1 MNRATRTDNEYNES
15 HRENVARHL
24 RRIREGCR
32 FACLADLD
40 RNKLEKWLAQ
50 QSKGRNGGTDP
61 EHAPGFGNAFANW
74 CLQADNGRLLNNPFA
89 GIAKADEKSGCRR
102 KRRALFEN
110 ELVELL
116 EMARR
121 RPLLDAMT
129 IRRGVNKGKPLA
141 KVSNENRHGSMSP
154 DISERLIAS

>member
-1 MNRATRTDNEYNES
+1 MLQGTYVGFAK
-15 HRENVARHL
+15 VADSRVWL
-24 RRIREGCR
+24 TWTGISSKSGLLSSRREGMGAR
-32 FACLADLD
+32 TRNMHLAS
-40 RNKLEKWLAQ
+40 AI
-50 QSKGRNGGTDP
+50 
-61 EHAPGFGNAFANW
+61 AFANW

-102 KRRALFEN
+102 KRRALFEHK
-110 ELVELL
+110 LVELL